1 MRAVAYIRVST
12 KEQDE
17 NVQRKAIEE
26 FASTRNIEIVK
37 WYIDKGESGGKTF
50 MERPGA
56 RQLLQELETI
66 KPDLIISW
74 ALDRLGRTMID
85 TLNTIMELEK
95 RGYKVV
101 TVREE
106 WLQTLDDNI
115 RKLVLS
121 ILSWVAEFE
130 RRRIKERQEEAW
142 RQGKQKGRP
151 PKLTEKELEYYIK
164 KYPTLSLSD
173 ITDLINGDR
182 RRKGLPPVSYY
193 TVLRKAKKLGYRRG
207 LIKTKDE
214 T

>member
-26 FASTRNIEIVK
+26 FANMRNIEIVK
-37 WYIDKGESGGKTF
+37 WYVDKGESGSKTF

-101 TVREE
+101 TVKEE

-130 RRRIKERQEEAW
+130 RRRIRERQEEAW

-164 KYPTLSLSD
+164 RYPTLSLSD

-182 RRKGLPPVSYY
+182 IRKGLPLVSYY

-207 LIKTKDE
+207 LIKTKGK